1 MYAHN
6 INPVLLSLGPLQ
18 IRYYG
23 LVYVLGFIIAFF
35 VLDHYRKKGE
45 IKITK
50 DDMYNL
56 IIYIILGVVIG
67 ARLFEVLVWNPAYYF
82 QYPAK
87 IVAFWEGGMSFH
99 GGLIGIRVVG
109 WLFCRA
115 KKIKLA
121 KLADIL
127 TIPAVF
133 ILALGRIA
141 NFING
146 ELWGTVTNVPWCVQ
160 FKGAD
165 GCRHPAQL
173 YGSAKRF
180 AIFFFLIFVNRKKH
194 KDGFIF
200 WMFVLLFGIG
210 RFFLDFVRENQRL
223 FGLSMGQY
231 LSLAMVIAGAII
243 LVKYYWKDLKTM
255 L

>member
-1 MYAHN
+1 MYTHN
-6 INPVLLSLGPLQ
+6 IDPILLNLGPLE

-45 IKITK
+45 LKITK
-50 DDMYNL
+50 DDLYNL
-56 IIYIILGVVIG
+56 VIYIILGVVIG
-67 ARLFEVLVWNPAYYF
+67 ARLFEVIVWNPVYYLHN
-82 QYPAK
+82 PLK

-99 GGLIGIRVVG
+99 GGLVGILVVG
-109 WLFCRA
+109 YLFCRA

-121 KLADIL
+121 KLADLL
-127 TIPAVF
+127 TIPAIF

-146 ELWGTVTNVPWCVQ
+146 ELWGTVTNVPWCVN
-160 FKGAD
+160 FSGAE

-173 YGSAKRF
+173 YGAGKRF
-180 AIFFFLIFVNRKKH
+180 LILFFLLFVNRKKH

-200 WMFVLLFGIG
+200 WMFFFLFGIG
-210 RFFLDFVRENQRL
+210 RFILDFYRDNQRL

-231 LSLAMVIAGAII
+231 LSLAMAVVGIII
-243 LVKYYWKDLKTM
+243 LVKYYRQDLKNI
-255 L
+255 

>member
-1 MYAHN
+1 MYTHN
-6 INPVLLSLGPLQ
+6 INPTLLSLGPIE

-23 LVYVLGFIIAFF
+23 LVYVLGFIVAFF
-35 VLDHYRKKGE
+35 VLDYYRKKGE

-50 DDMYNL
+50 DEMYNL

-67 ARLFEVLVWNPAYYF
+67 ARLFEVFVWNPGYYF

-87 IVAFWEGGMSFH
+87 IIAFWEGGMSFH
-99 GGLIGIRVVG
+99 GGLVGVLVVG

-121 KLADIL
+121 VLADLL
-127 TIPAVF
+127 TIPAVL

-146 ELWGTVTNVPWCVQ
+146 ELWGTLTNVPWCVKFQ
-160 FKGAD
+160 SAE
-165 GCRHPAQL
+165 GCRHPVQL
-173 YGSAKRF
+173 YGAAKRF
-180 AIFFFLIFVNRKKH
+180 AIFFFLIFANRKKH
-194 KDGFIF
+194 KDGFVF
-200 WMFVLLFGIG
+200 WMFIFLFGIG
-210 RFFLDFVRENQRL
+210 RFLLDFYRENQRL

-231 LSLAMVIAGAII
+231 LSLAMAVIGIVV
-243 LVKYYWKDLKTM
+243 LVRYYWNDLKTI
-255 L
+255 